1 VAWTVVSYVL
11 VQSIVLGIA
20 ALPGAVIIGVVQP
33 RLPDATWLR
42 VVIYAIGLL
51 PTYLV
56 FAMGLCC
63 STAIA
68 TGVLGWRPR
77 ADQEMP
83 IRDLSWPLLGWAR
96 CGMLTH
102 VTRVLAGRL
111 LRASPLWS
119 FFIRLNGAHMGR
131 RVWINSTEI
140 VDHNLLE
147 FGDDVVVGADVHLS
161 GHTVEA
167 GVVKTGRVRVGRNVT
182 IGVGSVVCVGTV
194 IGDGTQIGALSF
206 VPKGTRLEGNAVYI
220 GAPVRRG
227 GPS

>member
-1 VAWTVVSYVL
+1 
-11 VQSIVLGIA
+11 
-20 ALPGAVIIGVVQP
+20 
-33 RLPDATWLR
+33 
-42 VVIYAIGLL
+42 
-51 PTYLV
+51 
-56 FAMGLCC
+56 
-63 STAIA
+63 
-68 TGVLGWRPR
+68 
-77 ADQEMP
+77 
-83 IRDLSWPLLGWAR
+83 
-96 CGMLTH
+96 
-102 VTRVLAGRL
+102 
-111 LRASPLWS
+111 
-119 FFIRLNGAHMGR
+119 MGR